1 MLEKITD
8 YEYAQ
13 IESAINGILGI
24 RNNISQYIL
33 DSLFQSAESFNKNW
47 KGEAETLFVG
57 KLELLYNAISDTN
70 TAAYNMAVTDVLE
83 QASIMPVKYISRVEK
98 ALQKINASSENTV
111 CIDFCTGNDAAV
123 LTTMYSILEKK
134 KISLTGGTGD
144 GGKVSVNGTVYTDAD
159 VFAFVKNNGGKV
171 RVYKENIY
179 YPNPQY
185 RFIASKTDR
194 SKYTVGELNGKPAR
208 QAYQDTL
215 GIREQDIVNQTFKNP
230 LGKKNGK
237 DICIISIREVAGNGL
252 RCYRQ
257 VNDSDVLY
265 LLETNDYPS
274 IVEETVRQIKGD
286 FGRISGIFSI
296 NCIFRYLFFSQERYM
311 DQYLKTMGTLGMHAG
326 LVGFGE
332 HYNSQFVNQT
342 MSCVVFE

>member
-1 MLEKITD
+1 MQESYGTSPSGNLKEAVRGISNPAFLILMSNAEQFETHVAELEELYPGVPSIGCIGMSYQTSVT
-8 YEYAQ
+8 E
-13 IESAINGILGI
+13 
-24 RNNISQYIL
+24 
-33 DSLFQSAESFNKNW
+33 
-47 KGEAETLFVG
+47 KGV
-57 KLELLYNAISDTN
+57 SV
-70 TAAYNMAVTDVLE
+70 TAFEGVEAVTDVLE

-111 CIDFCTGNDAAV
+111 CIDFVQETMQQFLRLCTVSLKKENITDRRNRGWWKGFRKWH
-123 LTTMYSILEKK
+123 SIYRCGCVC
-134 KISLTGGTGD
+134 IC
-144 GGKVSVNGTVYTDAD
+144 
-159 VFAFVKNNGGKV
+159 KNNGGKV

-252 RCYRQ
+252 CCYRQ

-286 FGRISGIFSI
+286 FGRISGIFP
-296 NCIFRYLFFSQERYM
+296 
-311 DQYLKTMGTLGMHAG
+311 
-326 LVGFGE
+326 
-332 HYNSQFVNQT
+332 
-342 MSCVVFE
+342 

>member
-1 MLEKITD
+1 MHWNELPD
-8 YEYAQ
+8 Q
-13 IESAINGILGI
+13 CDG
-24 RNNISQYIL
+24 
-33 DSLFQSAESFNKNW
+33 
-47 KGEAETLFVG
+47 KGV
-57 KLELLYNAISDTN
+57 SV
-70 TAAYNMAVTDVLE
+70 TAFEGVEAVTDVLE

-111 CIDFCTGNDAAV
+111 CIDFVQETMQQFLRLCTVSLKKENITDRRNRGWWKGFRKWH
-123 LTTMYSILEKK
+123 SIYRCGCVC
-134 KISLTGGTGD
+134 IC
-144 GGKVSVNGTVYTDAD
+144 
-159 VFAFVKNNGGKV
+159 KNNGGKV

-237 DICIISIREVAGNGL
+237 DICIISIKEVAGNGL
-252 RCYRQ
+252 CCYRQ

-311 DQYLKTMGTLGMHAG
+311 DQYLKTW
-326 LVGFGE
+326 E
-332 HYNSQFVNQT
+332 HLACMQVWLALENTTTASL
-342 MSCVVFE
+342 